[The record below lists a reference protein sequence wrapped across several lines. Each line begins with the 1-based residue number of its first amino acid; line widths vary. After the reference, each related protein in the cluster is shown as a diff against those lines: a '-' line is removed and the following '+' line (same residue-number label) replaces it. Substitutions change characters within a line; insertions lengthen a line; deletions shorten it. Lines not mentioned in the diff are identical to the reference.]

1 MENRKNKKEYRCFVN
16 ELEDNDKYRNVY
28 LRMKS
33 ANKQKLINFYEELKL
48 AIKNSNA
55 VSENEVHLVEK

>member
-1 MENRKNKKEYRCFVN
+1 MSKN
-16 ELEDNDKYRNVY
+16 NDVY
-28 LRMKS
+28 LGLKN
-33 ANKQKLINFYEELKL
+33 ANKQKLINSYEELKL

>member
-1 MENRKNKKEYRCFVN
+1 MENRKNKKEYRCFVI

-28 LRMKS
+28 VRMKS

-48 AIKNSNA
+48 AIKNGNA
-55 VSENEVHLVEK
+55 VR

>member
-48 AIKNSNA
+48 AIKNGNA
-55 VSENEVHLVEK
+55 VR